1 MDIAVDGT
9 TNVRCHGVNF
19 SKRCVFMDNRVQMCS
34 RCHKRIAVVFMTRI
48 ENGESKQEGL
58 CLVCARSLGIKPVND
73 MLEKMGITDEDVDR
87 MSGDIANV
95 LETMLPEN
103 VGDETEDGGAPA
115 INLPSFFQNMGI
127 PMPGGP
133 IKRGKQ
139 EKKKKPSEKYTV
151 VYK

>member
-1 MDIAVDGT
+1 
-9 TNVRCHGVNF
+9 
-19 SKRCVFMDNRVQMCS
+19 MDNRVQMCS
-34 RCHKRIAVVFMTRI
+34 RCHKRVAVVFMTRI

-87 MSGDIANV
+87 MSGDIANA
-95 LETMLPEN
+95 LESMLPEN

-115 INLPSFFQNMGI
+115 INLPSFFQSMGI
-127 PMPGGP
+127 PMPGP

-139 EKKKKPSEKYTV
+139 DKKKNVCSAL
-151 VYK
+151 